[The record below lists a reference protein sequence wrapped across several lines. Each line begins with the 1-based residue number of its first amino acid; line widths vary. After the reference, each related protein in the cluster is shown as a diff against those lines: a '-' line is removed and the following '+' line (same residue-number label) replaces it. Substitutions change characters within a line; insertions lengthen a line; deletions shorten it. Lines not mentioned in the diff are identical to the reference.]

1 MCEHYN
7 EATPIK
13 HSLLSMNRYQQHIDE
28 MKMITTYNIYIAS
41 VSVSFA
47 SLSHS
52 IVESKNGNSNMEIS
66 KQT

>member
-1 MCEHYN
+1 
-7 EATPIK
+7 
-13 HSLLSMNRYQQHIDE
+13 MNRYQQHIDE
-28 MKMITTYNIYIAS
+28 MKTITTYNIYIAS